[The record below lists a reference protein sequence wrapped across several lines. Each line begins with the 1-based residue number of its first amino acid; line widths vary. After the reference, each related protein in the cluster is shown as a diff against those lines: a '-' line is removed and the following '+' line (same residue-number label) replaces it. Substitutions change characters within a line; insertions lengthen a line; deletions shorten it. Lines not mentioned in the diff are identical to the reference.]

1 MAFRVGGDADFK
13 IGDALQPV
21 NKIGGISVTV
31 LWRLEF
37 IRALGRIASQCH
49 HMTHAGVP
57 IAPGGVIDFAAAVAD
72 AGQMRRRNE
81 IGIAQDALHGIES
94 ALARAAA
101 GAIGNGDEFGLERCQ
116 ADNRTP

>member
-1 MAFRVGGDADFK
+1 MQYIALIYKDETIPVDMEPMMQAYGAFNQELVAAGHFVA
-13 IGDALQPV
+13 GDALQPV

-72 AGQMRRRNE
+72 AG
-81 IGIAQDALHGIES
+81 
-94 ALARAAA
+94 
-101 GAIGNGDEFGLERCQ
+101 
-116 ADNRTP
+116 